1 MTFHCRMNCGKS
13 VSTQGHNIC
22 KDVSNCGQKS
32 LADCGQTL
40 DQYPES
46 RDIDGSSGDS
56 SVCLSV
62 FRAHS
67 FTHYFI

>member
-1 MTFHCRMNCGKS
+1 M
-13 VSTQGHNIC
+13 C
-22 KDVSNCGQKS
+22 KDFSNCGQKS

-40 DQYPES
+40 GQYPER

-62 FRAHS
+62 FPAHS
-67 FTHYFI
+67 FTRYFI